1 MILTNTTQNLIT
13 TYNCQNCKF
22 CKMGRIHEYCAL
34 TYMSGESTLRIAKHT
49 GIISD
54 PVVISCEHYEP
65 IEVVR

>member
-1 MILTNTTQNLIT
+1 MILTNRIQNLTT

-22 CKMGRIHEYCAL
+22 CKLDRIHEYCEV
-34 TYMSGESTLRIAKHT
+34 TYISGESTLRIAKNT

-54 PVVISCEHYEP
+54 SVVISCEHYEP